1 MKYYR
6 KIFFCLFI
14 VAHFSCKKE
23 KTSLYGLWEN
33 NNKDTYNFM
42 NEKILVKTL
51 NSDNSI
57 KIKGNWELKK
67 ENIFLNDTLNISVN
81 YKKIILNDTLIRNIN
96 TNKILVIYFYKKKE
110 FKILNE
116 NGTKYKKIIP

>member
-1 MKYYR
+1 
-6 KIFFCLFI
+6 
-14 VAHFSCKKE
+14 
-23 KTSLYGLWEN
+23 
-33 NNKDTYNFM
+33 M

-51 NSDNSI
+51 NSDNNI
-57 KIKGNWELKK
+57 KIKGNWKLKK

-81 YKKIILNDTLIRNIN
+81 YKKIILNDSLIRNIN
-96 TNKILVIYFYKKKE
+96 TNKILVIYFYNKKE